1 MSKPCEML
9 TAIKQQID
17 SGIDPE
23 DAIPYSIDCADLDA
37 YLEILYYAAQILPDG
52 RRREEIRAKIKEMT
66 DVRRADGEL

>member
-1 MSKPCEML
+1 ML
-9 TAIKQQID
+9 KAIKDQID

-37 YLEILYYAAQILPDG
+37 YLEVLYYAAQILPDG

-66 DVRRADGEL
+66 DDARRADG

>member
-1 MSKPCEML
+1 MSEPCSML
-9 TAIKQQID
+9 KAIKEQID

-37 YLEILYYAAQILPDG
+37 YLEVLYYAAQILPDG

-66 DVRRADGEL
+66 DDARRADG